1 LSRVSSNFS
10 RYDLSCIP
18 NCVCF
23 LTLFFDIG
31 LTCPFFEIVRYCSF
45 IISGG
50 SITIV
55 VLFHNLAQPYFSAID
70 SSQSTYS
77 HERISPSS
85 CNRSNA
91 CSSLSLVLDGVR
103 LLMGSPI
110 AFNILLIL
118 YGWS

>member
-1 LSRVSSNFS
+1 
-10 RYDLSCIP
+10 CKP

-23 LTLFFDIG
+23 LTLLFDVG
-31 LTCPFFEIVRYCSF
+31 LTQPFFEIVRFCPF
-45 IISGG
+45 ILFGG
-50 SITIV
+50 SITFV
-55 VLFHNLAQPYFSAID
+55 VLFHNLAQPYFSAMD

-77 HERISPSS
+77 HERIRPSS
-85 CNRSNA
+85 CSRSNA
-91 CSSLSLVLDGVR
+91 CSNLSLVLDGVR